1 MKFLQA
7 FVAYAAADITASA
20 SWDDLVAAVADDD
33 ENPIPTTKTYT
44 SDDIDGWTNSLTY
57 ALGLLDQETAD
68 A

>member
-7 FVAYAAADITASA
+7 FLAYASATATASA
-20 SWDDLVAAVADDD
+20 SWDDLVAAVADNDAS
-33 ENPIPTTKTYT
+33 PTTKTYT
-44 SDDIDGWTNSLTY
+44 ADDVAGWTNSLTY